1 MKTLSKYLITFSIGL
16 GVALLIMIS
25 KNIFTETDQQQ
36 VYQILSD
43 SFFVPG
49 VVITGFGLLVF
60 ASNGGAFDML
70 TFGMKKFFSLFKKDL
85 SGITKET
92 FYDYS
97 MAKHGEHLSF
107 AYMIVVGLILIGISI
122 IFLMLYF

>member
-1 MKTLSKYLITFSIGL
+1 MKKYIITSSIGL
-16 GVALLIMIS
+16 AIALLVALS
-25 KNIFTETDQQQ
+25 KDVFTQGELKT
-36 VYQILSD
+36 VYHILCD